1 MPEIRPVSDQD
12 NNIADTHHTVHEM
25 NVARELCAAEVEAET
40 TPDRFEHADV
50 MSGILTQLKAI
61 RNV

>member
-12 NNIADTHHTVHEM
+12 NNIADTYRTVHEM
-25 NVARELCAAEVEAET
+25 NVARELCAAELEAEHSPERYT
-40 TPDRFEHADV
+40 HADV
-50 MSGILTQLKAI
+50 MSEIRARLKAI